1 MKQIAVLGAGS
12 WGTSLALLLTN
23 KGHSVRLWSNEPEVV
38 ADINNNREN
47 SKYIPGISFSGEVA
61 ATESMAEA
69 VKGAE
74 AVLIVVPSGAV
85 RSVAGQLAGV
95 IDGDPLI
102 INAGKGLESNTGLR
116 MSQVISE
123 SIPGKADGLV
133 VLSGPNLAVEIAR
146 QVPTATV
153 VASYDENRAIQA
165 QELITCHYLRAYR
178 SADVAGVEVC
188 GALKNVL
195 AIGAGIC
202 DGLGYGD
209 NTKAAFVTRGLVEIM
224 RLGEALGAKP
234 KTFMGLAGV
243 GDVVATCASK
253 LSRNLRVGMAIGRGL
268 SLEQALAEVKQVAEG
283 VPTCKAVYKL
293 ATSLDIDAPI
303 TVQLYE
309 ILFNGKSPKDAVTDL
324 MLREPKAE

>member
-38 ADINNNREN
+38 ADINSSREN
-47 SKYIPGISFSGEVA
+47 TKYLPGLPFSGDVT

-69 VKGAE
+69 VKGVE
-74 AVLIVVPSGAV
+74 AILIVVPSEAV
-85 RSVAGQLAGV
+85 RSVAGQLSGV

-102 INAGKGLESNTGLR
+102 INAGKGLESSTGLR
-116 MSQVISE
+116 MSQVITE
-123 SIPGKADGLV
+123 SIPGKAGGLV

-153 VASYDENRAIQA
+153 VASSDENRALQA
-165 QELITCHYLRAYR
+165 QELITCHHLRAYR
-178 SADVAGVEVC
+178 STDVAGVEIC
-188 GALKNVL
+188 GSLKNVL

-209 NTKAAFVTRGLVEIM
+209 NTKAAFVTRGLVEMM
-224 RLGEALGAKP
+224 RLGEAFGAKQ

-243 GDVVATCASK
+243 GDVMATCASK

-283 VPTCKAVYKL
+283 VPTCKAAYRL
-293 ATSLDIDAPI
+293 ATSLNIDAPI
-303 TVQLYE
+303 TVQINE
-309 ILFNGKSPKDAVTDL
+309 ILYNGKPPISAVTDL